1 MIIETTLGRVHGGP
15 DTVFPVLSG
24 LVGLDVESSG
34 LEQFAPGFRMRT
46 VQLATEDEAWVFDLS
61 IPEHVVKARRYLE
74 DESLLFCSHTPMDVL
89 SVSAA
94 LGIDISAR
102 NLDTRTLASMVYQ
115 NTGDKRDL
123 KTLTRLH
130 LGPGLGAAEKDL
142 TALFREMYPGK
153 KGAAEKEVKGFGF
166 EHADT
171 ASEVFVRYAGM
182 DAIACRRLV
191 PILVELADNPPEL
204 LAKEC
209 WLAVRAVQL
218 ESRGVLLDIEQTT
231 RINVEAS
238 QVYGDASERALG
250 ITGGV
255 KVNSNKFIVPWLE
268 SQGVDWS
275 SWEYTS
281 KVTGGPSIQRK
292 HVAALRR
299 YPLTSAG
306 AALVGVMEEF
316 KGSADIRTKT
326 QEMLRLVDTR
336 GRLHPTLQT
345 IGAAATA
352 RMSSSG
358 PNLQNF
364 SKENPLLRGCF
375 IPEPGHTLVSIDF
388 DQVELRVVAGLAREK
403 KMIDTIKSG
412 GDLHQLTVDELAAA
426 GIQINRAVGKMTNFL
441 IVYGGGGQ
449 ALHEQ
454 ASIPLE
460 EAKQIVRKWRERYPA
475 IQRLTQDLMQH
486 TDFLRTISG
495 RKLAVKSFKGETKAY
510 ANINYLVQSSARDL
524 LVDAW
529 YRLEESF
536 GRRGIVWFPIHD
548 ELCLQVPNGQLEEV
562 TADAERAMSMDFM
575 GVPITA
581 GAAILRDEH
590 GVSRW
595 GK

>member
-1 MIIETTLGRVHGGP
+1 MIIETTLGKVHGGP
-15 DTVFPVLSG
+15 GMVFPVLSG

-34 LEQFAPGFRMRT
+34 LDQFSPSFEVRT

-61 IPEHVVKARRYLE
+61 IPEHAREVRQYLE
-74 DESLLFCSHTPMDVL
+74 DEQLLFCSHTPMDVL
-89 SVSAA
+89 SVFSF
-94 LGIDISAR
+94 LGVDISAR

-123 KTLTRLH
+123 KTLSRVH
-130 LGPGLGAAEKDL
+130 LGAGLGGAEKDL
-142 TALFREMYPGK
+142 TALFREIYPGK
-153 KGAAEKEVKGFGF
+153 KNAAESEVKGFGF
-166 EHADT
+166 ANVDT
-171 ASEVFVRYAGM
+171 SNEVFVKYAGM

-191 PILVELADNPPEL
+191 PILVEMSDNPPEL

-209 WLAVRAVQL
+209 WLAVRATQL
-218 ESRGVLLDIEQTT
+218 QARGVLLDIEQTT

-238 QVYGDASERALG
+238 EVYVDASERALG

-292 HVAALRR
+292 HVGGLRR

-306 AALVGVMEEF
+306 AALVDVMEEF

-326 QEMLRLVDTR
+326 QEMLRLVDPF

-352 RMSSSG
+352 RMSCSG

-375 IPEPGHTLVSIDF
+375 VPEPGHTFVSIDF
-388 DQVELRVVAGLAREK
+388 DQIELRVVAGLAREK

-412 GDLHQLTVDELAAA
+412 GDLHQLTVDVLASR
-426 GIQINRAVGKMTNFL
+426 GVSIDRPIGKMTNFL
-441 IVYGGGGQ
+441 IVYGGGGR

-454 ASIPLE
+454 AGIPLD
-460 EAKQIVRKWRERYPA
+460 QSMLVVREWREGYPS
-475 IQRLTQDLMQH
+475 IQQLSQDLMQH
-486 TDFLRTISG
+486 TDFIRTISG
-495 RKLAVKSFKGETKAY
+495 RKLAVKSYKGETKAY

-548 ELCLQVPNGQLEEV
+548 EFVLQVPDEILDEV
-562 TADAERAMSMDFM
+562 ILDAERAMSMDFM
-575 GVPITA
+575 GVPVTA
-581 GAAILRDEH
+581 SAAILRDEH
-590 GVSRW
+590 GMSRW